1 MSARRP
7 LLTSLGATTLLAAL
21 WFVPSA
27 NATAPQAPVGASGR
41 SGAPA
46 SANTGTV
53 SDASGASGATAE
65 FDAGD
70 GGATGSG
77 ADTDA
82 TFASA
87 SGSDSGSGAG
97 SADGSAVG
105 PDAGS
110 ADGSAAVA
118 LSLADTGGIDTTP
131 YVLGG
136 TLCLG
141 LGAGFVAF
149 SVRRSREG

>member
-7 LLTSLGATTLLAAL
+7 LLTALGATTLLAAL

-27 NATAPQAPVGASGR
+27 NATAPGLSGT

-46 SANTGTV
+46 AANTGTV
-53 SDASGASGATAE
+53 SDTAADDADDGDGDDTSGTGTGTIAGATDE
-65 FDAGD
+65 RPAGI
-70 GGATGSG
+70 T
-77 ADTDA
+77 
-82 TFASA
+82 
-87 SGSDSGSGAG
+87 
-97 SADGSAVG
+97 V
-105 PDAGS
+105 
-110 ADGSAAVA
+110 
-118 LSLADTGGIDTTP
+118 LSLADTGSIDTTP

-149 SVRRSREG
+149 SVRRSRSL